1 MDILNSLV
9 EIHRNRSNFKKWE
22 HEQNILDA
30 KREELYK
37 QKHPSEKELADA
49 KNLGNTIMDVV
60 DIMDQHSEDVAENVE
75 TATLPIPML
84 LPVATML
91 VGLFATYKAYLGP
104 KLKKVTALNKEF
116 ENKNKE
122 KIETILA
129 KVKAELKPELKPKTK
144 LNEDSW
150 LKVDFL
156 NTKSLKRM
164 KISSTLKKEI
174 EPLAK
179 EFTRINGGT
188 IKKLGLTMFAGFGAW
203 VVGWVAANLYTTKW
217 QVDGSKIARYQ
228 ARKVLQDPKYFVQY
242 TPEQIEKAKANVDKQ
257 DNNKNKKVKTDKL
270 KKGFFKSLTSILK
283 DKRAYQ
289 KWKSN
294 DKDESMKVDRDLTPE
309 ELIEAQKDQ
318 EVIQRTVKKINNNAE
333 IYSQNMEVAA
343 GVLIGG
349 TPFLGYLVGEVI
361 SRVTDATKIVP
372 NYVKRSIE
380 KYGDENA
387 KTAYQ
392 TFLKATEEAKS
403 MSYMGGLFRKW
414 SSFSAFYDAM
424 VKSGTEKNGK
434 GSKDIFKWFKK
445 ATPTVLA
452 TKLGKNKVFGV
463 AGGLLTGFFG
473 AFIGL
478 KLQKA
483 SARAGRYEAKRE
495 LEANP
500 QNFIGYTNKDLDNI
514 PDVKPKAESSKIK
527 ENIMFVPNAIKQY
540 FRYQKYKDTELKQS
554 KLLKEELV
562 KLDVSTQQMQDA
574 KNLQRKIFNTFEKV
588 DDKSQTYSES
598 LEAAIQTVQ
607 PFIFDGFYLL
617 LLSPLIFAGIQAS
630 RGKLNYKTV
639 ASTVLAGLS
648 KASSIMKTKFFKKY
662 LNNVTDQMTKY
673 VKETKVDTASTKK
686 AFDELGIQEGYQKV
700 KEMAQKAKNTTYN
713 DVINNLSQTIDT
725 ATDGLDANLQ
735 KELQPIKES
744 LSEFIKTVQ
753 ASHGEKRLL
762 SGSLAEIILPKINEI
777 FEHTNIFIK
786 HMDEA
791 TFKQH
796 KEKLAKMFE
805 NNEFI
810 DRLELDKITQKGL
823 TKNLSRIQKII
834 ENMPKAEI
842 NNIFTKMFDAFV
854 ENPDKF
860 VEFVKTGQFTKSF
873 MTKGLVKALAAAGI
887 TWTAFSI
894 AALYILQSWFGDMQ
908 LKAGRLGVMKALD
921 ELKNPAYYANI
932 QTEDKVKEKVA

>member
-9 EIHRNRSNFKKWE
+9 EIHRNRSNFKKLE
-22 HEQNILDA
+22 QEQNILDA

-75 TATLPIPML
+75 TATLPIPAF
-84 LPVATML
+84 LPLATALGTFFVA
-91 VGLFATYKAYLGP
+91 YKSYLKP
-104 KLKKVTALNKEF
+104 ELKKATALDTEF
-116 ENKNKE
+116 ENKNKA
-122 KIETILA
+122 KIENLLK
-129 KVKAELKPELKPKTK
+129 KVKAELKREITPERDYLLEAK
-144 LNEDSW
+144 
-150 LKVDFL
+150 FL
-156 NTKSLKRM
+156 NTKSLKNM
-164 KISSTLKKEI
+164 KISSKLKKEI

-179 EFTRINGGT
+179 EFTKINAET
-188 IKKLGLTMFAGFGAW
+188 AKRTKLTFLATFGAW
-203 VVGWVAANLYTTKW
+203 ALGWIAANVYTTKW
-217 QVDGSKIARYQ
+217 QIDGSKIARYQ

-242 TPEQIEKAKANVDKQ
+242 TSEQIEKAKANVDKQ
-257 DNNKNKKVKTDKL
+257 DKNKNKKVKTDKL
-270 KKGFFKSLTSILK
+270 KKGFFKSLSSILK

-289 KWKSN
+289 KWKAN
-294 DKDESMKVDRDLTPE
+294 DKDESMKVDRELTSE
-309 ELIEAQKDQ
+309 ELIQAQKDQ

-380 KYGDENA
+380 KYGDESA
-387 KTAYQ
+387 KTAYKN
-392 TFLKATEEAKS
+392 FLKTTEEAKS
-403 MSYMGGLFRKW
+403 MSYMGGLFRKG
-414 SSFSAFYDAM
+414 SAFKEFFNAM

-445 ATPTVLA
+445 ATPAILA

-463 AGGLLTGFFG
+463 IGGLLTGFVG

-500 QNFIGYTNKDLDNI
+500 QNFIGYTNKELDNI

-527 ENIMFVPNAIKQY
+527 ETIMFLPNAIKQY

-598 LEAAIQTVQ
+598 LEAAIQTAQ
-607 PFIFDGFYLL
+607 PFIYDGFYLL
-617 LLSPLIFAGIQAS
+617 LGAPLIFAGIQAS
-630 RGKLNYKTV
+630 RGKLNYKAV

-648 KASSIMKTKFFKKY
+648 KASSIMKRKFFKNY
-662 LNNVTDQMTKY
+662 LNDVTDQMTKY

-686 AFDELGIQEGYQKV
+686 TFDELGIKEGYQKV

-725 ATDGLDANLQ
+725 ATEGLDANLQ
-735 KELQPIKES
+735 KELKPIKES

-753 ASHGEKRLL
+753 ASHGEKRIL
-762 SGSLAEIILPKINEI
+762 SGSLADIILPKISEI
-777 FEHTNIFIK
+777 FEHTNVFIK
-786 HMDEA
+786 HMEEA
-791 TFKQH
+791 TFKQN

-805 NNEFI
+805 DNEFI
-810 DRLELDKITQKGL
+810 NKLELDKITRKGL

-873 MTKGLVKALAAAGI
+873 MTKGLVKALATAGI

-894 AALYILQSWFGDMQ
+894 AVLYILQSWFGDMQ

-921 ELKNPAYYANI
+921 ELKDPTYYANI
-932 QTEDKVKEKVA
+932 QTEEKVKEKAA